1 MIYTKTEV
9 MEFFTP
15 VVEANDE
22 IQEFV
27 SEHGE
32 QIPHAMLPLLSKL
45 DWAIRNYGEPV
56 SA

>member
-9 MEFFTP
+9 MDFLRP